1 MMMALRVV
9 ASSGALPATVVMPS
23 RFVCRA
29 ATTMAMASSWPGSQ
43 SRMIGSGCGCVG
55 DIVRELATVTLRAM
69 RSALPLAWC
78 AILAVGAPALA
89 GCSDDP
95 ASGSAAAG
103 ASVIADDTA
112 GSPSPSDASP
122 TSAPSSQVPATTDA
136 RATTTT
142 VGPEPTGVPGIDD
155 PNAFC
160 AAWARYSGSLQ
171 AIGVAVAF
179 GDLTSL
185 DVARLEVI
193 GAAALTDAVNGIGS
207 RWPAELVGERSIVL
221 AGVVGPYARRAEKA
235 LAALVAAGATED
247 DLAELRLAWLDAL
260 RYRDPAMPV
269 IDVPGVPARLG
280 NLIEAAARAF
290 DEGVTPFAQ
299 DPSLAASAGDT
310 PATDAYL
317 ATTCPDLA
325 SSGVGDAI

>member
-1 MMMALRVV
+1 
-9 ASSGALPATVVMPS
+9 
-23 RFVCRA
+23 
-29 ATTMAMASSWPGSQ
+29 
-43 SRMIGSGCGCVG
+43 
-55 DIVRELATVTLRAM
+55 M

-78 AILAVGAPALA
+78 VAFSLGAGGLA
-89 GCSDDP
+89 GC
-95 ASGSAAAG
+95 
-103 ASVIADDTA
+103 ADDA
-112 GSPSPSDASP
+112 GSSSGPTVPPTTVVAEPSVPPTTDPSPSDA
-122 TSAPSSQVPATTDA
+122 PATTA
-136 RATTTT
+136 AGSTTT

-155 PNAFC
+155 ADEFC

-193 GAAALTDAVNGIGS
+193 ASAALTDAVNGIGG
-207 RWPAELVGERSIVL
+207 RWPAELVGERSVVL
-221 AGVVGPYARRAEKA
+221 TDVVGPFARRAEKA
-235 LAALVAAGATED
+235 LAALVAAGASED
-247 DLAELRLAWLDAL
+247 DLGELRLAWLDAL
-260 RYRDPAMPV
+260 RRRDSTNPV

-280 NLIEAAARAF
+280 NLIEAAAATF
-290 DEGVTPFAQ
+290 DAAVTPFAQ
-299 DPSLAASAGDT
+299 DPSLAATSADT

>member
-1 MMMALRVV
+1 M
-9 ASSGALPATVVMPS
+9 
-23 RFVCRA
+23 
-29 ATTMAMASSWPGSQ
+29 
-43 SRMIGSGCGCVG
+43 
-55 DIVRELATVTLRAM
+55 
-69 RSALPLAWC
+69 
-78 AILAVGAPALA
+78 
-89 GCSDDP
+89 
-95 ASGSAAAG
+95 
-103 ASVIADDTA
+103 
-112 GSPSPSDASP
+112 
-122 TSAPSSQVPATTDA
+122 PATTDA

-155 PNAFC
+155 PNAYC
-160 AAWARYSGSLQ
+160 AAWVRYSGSLQ

-280 NLIEAAARAF
+280 NLIEAAAATF
-290 DEGVTPFAQ
+290 DAAVTPFAQ